1 MRSPFRPFLLLT
13 AALLF
18 GVALSAPEVKAQTI
32 LPGQVLIS
40 EFRLSGPNGPSDEY
54 IEFYCN
60 QDADCDVSNYNV
72 DSVDPASG
80 SFAVALPA
88 GTIIPA
94 RGHLLLGDDTAYS
107 LTSYATLDLIASIE
121 GGGDFFID
129 NEGFQ
134 LRTPDD
140 ELIIDSVG
148 FAGGTNEPVFVEG
161 TGLERATSRPADQ
174 YAYVRKMGTASGGI
188 PQDTDNN
195 ANDFVLVSVT
205 GTPHPGITAPPVLGA
220 PGPENVNSPLTFNNS
235 SLAGTLVEPGASQG
249 APPNRVRTGTG
260 NSGTLSIRRSITN
273 NTNQTVNTLR
283 FRVVDITTLNSPV
296 VYQQQAQLR
305 LVTSG
310 DAETFT
316 NSQGRTVVIKGTV
329 LQFDDG
335 ETQPDQPNGG
345 GLNSSASVDVGVGL
359 APGETIDVQFLLN
372 IVQTGTFRFYVN
384 VEALTNSGVVVA
396 SPVTSSTRT
405 ARRVGPRR
413 HVDLNRRYSLNP
425 IFAPPSKSAKK
436 KAAPTHILT
445 STPAARPTPTTRT
458 TPTARETPAATPQGN
473 AATRSNP
480 DSAAPIRP
488 TNSAVRKHD

>member
-1 MRSPFRPFLLLT
+1 MRYLSRICLMI
-13 AALLF
+13 AAAILV
-18 GVALSAPEVKAQTI
+18 GVAAAHEVKAQTVG
-32 LPGQVLIS
+32 PHDVLIS
-40 EFRLSGPNGPSDEY
+40 EFRLSGPGGDSDEFV
-54 IEFYCN
+54 EFYCN
-60 QDADCDVSNYNV
+60 RNTDCDISGYVMQGF
-72 DSVDPASG
+72 DPGFGDFTITFPASG
-80 SFAVALPA
+80 IV
-88 GTIIPA
+88 IPA
-94 RGHLLLGDDTAYS
+94 RQYMLVADETEYS
-107 LTSYATLDLIASIE
+107 LFDYAQPDFDVSA
-121 GGGDFFID
+121 GFDFFID
-129 NEGFQ
+129 NEGVQ
-134 LRTPDD
+134 LLDD
-140 ELIIDSVG
+140 TETVVIDSVG
-148 FAGGTNEPVFVEG
+148 FAGGGNEATYVEG
-161 TGLERATSRPADQ
+161 TGLERATDVRPADQ
-174 YAYVRKMGTASGGI
+174 YAYVRKRGTATGGL

-195 ANDFVLVSVT
+195 AGDFVLVSVT
-205 GTPHPGITAPPVLGA
+205 GAAHPGITAPPVLGA
-220 PGPENVNSPLTFNNS
+220 PGPQ
-235 SLAGTLVEPGASQG
+235 SLASPPTFDNTQVTGSLVEPVASS
-249 APPNRVRTGTG
+249 AASPNRVRTGSG
-260 NSGTLSIRRSITN
+260 NSGTLSIRRSVTN
-273 NTNQTVNTLR
+273 NTTETFDYLA
-283 FRVVDITTLNSPV
+283 FRVTDMTTLNSPNTLGA
-296 VYQQQAQLR
+296 QAQLR

>member
-1 MRSPFRPFLLLT
+1 MRSPFRPFLMLI
-13 AALLF
+13 AAFLF
-18 GVALSAPEVKAQTI
+18 GVALSAPEVKAQSI
-32 LPGQVLIS
+32 GPGQVLIS

-60 QDADCDVSNYNV
+60 LDVDCDVSNYNV
-72 DSVDPASG
+72 ASVDPANG
-80 SFAVALPA
+80 SFEVALPP
-88 GTIIPA
+88 GTVIPA

-107 LTSYATLDLIASIE
+107 LTSYAALDLIASIE

-148 FAGGTNEPVFVEG
+148 FTGGENEGVFVEG
-161 TGLERATSRPADQ
+161 TGLQRATSRPADQ

-220 PGPENVNSPLTFNNS
+220 PGPENLASPITFNNAALTGS
-235 SLAGTLVEPGASQG
+235 LVEPGASQG
-249 APPNRVRTGTG
+249 APPNRVRSGSG
-260 NSGTLSIRRSITN
+260 NSGTLSIRRSVTN

-316 NSQGRTVVIKGTV
+316 NSQGRTVVIRGTV
-329 LQFDDG
+329 LEFDDG
-335 ETQPDQPNGG
+335 ETEPNQPNGG
-345 GLNSSASVDVGVGL
+345 GLNSSAAVDVGVGL
-359 APGETIDVQFLLN
+359 APGETIDVQLLLN
-372 IVQTGTFRFYVN
+372 VVQTGTFRFYVN
-384 VEALTNSGVVVA
+384 VEAVTGSNAVA
-396 SPVTSSTRT
+396 SPVRSSART
-405 ARRVGPRR
+405 ATRRTVGPRR
-413 HVDLNRRYSLNP
+413 PVNLNRRYTLTP
-425 IFAPPSKSAKK
+425 LFAPSRSVKK
-436 KAAPTHILT
+436 KATTITTNRIQT
-445 STPAARPTPTTRT
+445 STPTAQATPTTR
-458 TPTARETPAATPQGN
+458 ATPAATTPSGT
-473 AATRSNP
+473 AVTRANP
-480 DSAAPIRP
+480 DAAPLRP
-488 TNSAVRKHD
+488 TNSAARKH